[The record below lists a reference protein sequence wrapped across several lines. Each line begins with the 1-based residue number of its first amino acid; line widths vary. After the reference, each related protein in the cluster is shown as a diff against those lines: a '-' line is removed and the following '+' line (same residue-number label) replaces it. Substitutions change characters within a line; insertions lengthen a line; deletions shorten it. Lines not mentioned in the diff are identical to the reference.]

1 MRAMKGLQ
9 HKPEPELCFS
19 FWEEKQW
26 RPESGGSFDGSYV
39 KQKRLWV
46 SNEYILYPVDFKSAE
61 STQIKNIKTKNFRMF
76 WVGTDFCIL

>member
-39 KQKRLWV
+39 KQKRL
-46 SNEYILYPVDFKSAE
+46 
-61 STQIKNIKTKNFRMF
+61 
-76 WVGTDFCIL
+76 